1 MTLTKEQKNFLLL
14 IDAAIYALVNSKE
27 EDDRKL
33 AMQIM
38 IMSQRNVPH
47 NRITGNMPP
56 QEASKWD

>member
-1 MTLTKEQKNFLLL
+1 VTLTKEQKNFLLL

-38 IMSQRNVPH
+38 IMSQRNAPH

>member
-1 MTLTKEQKNFLLL
+1 VTLTKEQKNFLLL